1 MLFNKKIL
9 LDRIIE
15 PVEVVSLVVNSCF
28 FYSPYRF
35 LFFFTF
41 TIPILR
47 LCSGTVFETVS
58 LTINH
63 FTMKDSRDMYATVK
77 GTTAGQKDNS
87 VIG

>member
-1 MLFNKKIL
+1 M
-9 LDRIIE
+9 IIE
-15 PVEVVSLVVNSCF
+15 PVEVVSLVVIPCF
-28 FYSPYRF
+28 FYGPYRF

-63 FTMKDSRDMYATVK
+63 FFTMKDSRDMYATVK

>member
-1 MLFNKKIL
+1 ML
-9 LDRIIE
+9 
-15 PVEVVSLVVNSCF
+15 
-28 FYSPYRF
+28 
-35 LFFFTF
+35 

-63 FTMKDSRDMYATVK
+63 FFTMKDSRDMYATVK